1 METVLSYFSQLVDNE
16 TLPVLELI
24 QREFLTSV
32 GEPWFILYS
41 KMAAGLAAIIF
52 GCRAS
57 FLTLEHA
64 RSFQPWK
71 VKPLQ
76 ESLKPAFFLTAS
88 RGQLHW
94 LPKRS
99 RIVCKPSEKMT
110 LNTSSLNYYVSKQIH
125 NEFMVSVT
133 SLKSSSTQHHVR
145 DVNYCPI
152 LIKISNKKGYTL
164 EHGYLVIDKS
174 LLCPRFLGQIYST
187 QAPPSHSDC

>member
-1 METVLSYFSQLVDNE
+1 METVLSYFCQLGDNE

-32 GEPWFILYS
+32 GEPWLILYS

-52 GCRAS
+52 GCRAL
-57 FLTLEHA
+57 FLTLWSMHGA
-64 RSFQPWK
+64 SRPWK

-88 RGQLHW
+88 IF
-94 LPKRS
+94 S
-99 RIVCKPSEKMT
+99 NSEH
-110 LNTSSLNYYVSKQIH
+110 IP

-133 SLKSSSTQHHVR
+133 GFKSFSTQHHVC

-152 LIKISNKKGYTL
+152 LIKIGNKKGYTRQGMATL
-164 EHGYLVIDKS
+164 WLTS
-174 LLCPRFLGQIYST
+174 LLCSPLCPQFLGTDPILPSST
-187 QAPPSHSDC
+187 LLYWRLNGKLSVSKG